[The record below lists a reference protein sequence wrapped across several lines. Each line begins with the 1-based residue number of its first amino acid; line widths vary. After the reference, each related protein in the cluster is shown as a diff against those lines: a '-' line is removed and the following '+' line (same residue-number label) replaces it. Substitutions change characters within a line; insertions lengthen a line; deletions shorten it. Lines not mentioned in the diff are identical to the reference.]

1 MQQATRSKIPRAQG
15 VTPPD
20 DVRQALGALVS
31 VIGER
36 AALERLNIS
45 RQTLARVTG
54 GLPVRVGTLAQVR
67 QQLQASAGQGGADH
81 GAG

>member
-1 MQQATRSKIPRAQG
+1 MQQAQRSKIPRAQG

-20 DVRQALGALVS
+20 DLRQALGTLVS
-31 VIGER
+31 TIGER
-36 AALERLNIS
+36 ATLERLNIS

-67 QQLQASAGQGGADH
+67 QQLQASADEGADH
-81 GAG
+81 GTR